1 MGVNYKLFF
10 IFIGILLLLFMLGIP
25 VAFSIA
31 ITPILINWITN
42 LRIPDTI
49 ISQRVV
55 GGINSFVLLSIPF
68 FLLVGKLM
76 NTGGITE
83 RIFDFAKGMVGHFKG
98 GLGHVNVVASLI
110 FSGITGTAASD
121 VAGLGAI
128 EIKAMEDAGYD
139 KGVAAAI
146 TGASATVG
154 PIIPPSVPLVIYG
167 VLAGV
172 SIGKLLIGGIIP
184 GLLLGI
190 LLIGMVAYYAHKY
203 DYPRELKSN
212 NKTRF
217 KLFLKGLPAL
227 LTPVILIGG
236 IFWGAF
242 TPTEAAAVAVIYALI
257 LGFLIGELNMKKV
270 WNMFESAML
279 DSVTIG
285 IIVGA
290 AAAYG
295 WFLVRMGIPRDL
307 LDLVMGITDSTIVVL
322 ILLDVFFLLIG
333 SFLETI
339 AALTI
344 FVPIMIPIIPR
355 FHIDPLHFGVL
366 LVFNLMIG
374 LLTPPFGI
382 NLFILS
388 KITGMSVEKLLNPV
402 SKFLGVLIL
411 ALLILTFFPQI
422 ITWLPGFM

>member
-1 MGVNYKLFF
+1 MFF
-10 IFIGILLLLFMLGIP
+10 IFIFVLLFLFILGIP
-25 VAFSIA
+25 VAISIA
-31 ITPILINWITN
+31 ITPILINWITG

-49 ISQRVV
+49 IFQRTI
-55 GGINSFVLLSIPF
+55 GGVNSFVLLSIPF

-76 NTGGITE
+76 NTGGVTD
-83 RIFDFAKGMVGHFKG
+83 RIFNFAKGMVGHFKG

-139 KGVAAAI
+139 TDFAAAI

-167 VLAGV
+167 VLGGV
-172 SIGKLLIGGIIP
+172 SIGQLLIGGLLP
-184 GLLLGI
+184 GLVLGV
-190 LLIGMVAYYAHKY
+190 LLIIMVAYYANKY
-203 DYPRELKSN
+203 DYPREIKSN
-212 NKTRF
+212 FSARI
-217 KLFLKGLPAL
+217 KLFVQGIPAL
-227 LTPVILIGG
+227 MTPVILIGG

-242 TPTEAAAVAVIYALI
+242 TPTEAAAVAVVYALI
-257 LGFLIGELNMKKV
+257 LGFVLGELNLKKT
-270 WNMFESAML
+270 WQMFEEAMI
-279 DSVTIG
+279 DSSTIG
-285 IIVGA
+285 LIVGA
-290 AAAYG
+290 AATYG
-295 WFLVRMGIPRDL
+295 WFLVRLGVPRNL
-307 LDLVMGITDSTIVVL
+307 LNLVVNLTDSPIV
-322 ILLDVFFLLIG
+322 ILLLLNLFFLIIG

-344 FVPIMIPIIPR
+344 FVPIIIPILPKFGIS
-355 FHIDPLHFGVL
+355 PLHFGVV

-388 KITGMSVEKLLNPV
+388 RITGMSVEKLLKPI
-402 SKFLGVLIL
+402 SKFLGILIFVL
-411 ALLILTFFPQI
+411 LLLTFFPEI
-422 ITWLPGFM
+422 ITWLPTQFM